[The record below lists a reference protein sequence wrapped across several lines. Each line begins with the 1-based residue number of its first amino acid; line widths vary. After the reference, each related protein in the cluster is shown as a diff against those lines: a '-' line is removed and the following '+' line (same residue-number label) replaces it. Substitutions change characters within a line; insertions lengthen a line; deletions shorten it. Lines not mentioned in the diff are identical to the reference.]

1 MNALN
6 AKLPTGVS
14 IPITIGHALPI
25 SGIPIITKKTSNTNT
40 NIAVPEVL
48 PSADNAHSS
57 NEKTVSNYNLME
69 MLLSQNRSF
78 TIQTDFDAQER
89 AADREVM
96 EKLVEKVHTDSRN
109 EPNVSN
115 SDLMLMLLSQNR
127 SLMLQQEVDAK
138 ERAADRELM
147 KHLDEKIN
155 RMIDQNNY
163 FGIDMGRT
171 KKKRR
176 LSNDGD
182 CSSGS
187 SHCSSEATLVI
198 KVDQNL
204 NGNEEC
210 VRSIKKRS
218 AD

>member
-25 SGIPIITKKTSNTNT
+25 SGIPIITKNTPNTNT

-48 PSADNAHSS
+48 PSTDNAHSS

-109 EPNVSN
+109 EPNISN
-115 SDLMLMLLSQNR
+115 SDLMLMLMSQNR
-127 SLMLQQEVDAK
+127 SLMLQQK
-138 ERAADRELM
+138 
-147 KHLDEKIN
+147 
-155 RMIDQNNY
+155 
-163 FGIDMGRT
+163 G
-171 KKKRR
+171 
-176 LSNDGD
+176 
-182 CSSGS
+182 
-187 SHCSSEATLVI
+187 
-198 KVDQNL
+198 
-204 NGNEEC
+204 
-210 VRSIKKRS
+210 
-218 AD
+218 